1 MEQLNRRTRP
11 IFTTNG
17 YLYNAHLHPISSK
30 VLKQNSRIETSSYL
44 TKRNKNNKIK
54 INKHQKTTNFEEL
67 LIESIDEGL
76 SVIGESKKKIVYA
89 YLERKFQMTRHD
101 IPNRIEDFT
110 KAIENIFGNGA
121 KILELK
127 IMKCLFNKVGY
138 TLNYSNQKNLT
149 FIEYI
154 KVIRLEKENL
164 EGIEL

>member
-1 MEQLNRRTRP
+1 MEQLNRKTIPR
-11 IFTTNG
+11 FTTNWH
-17 YLYNAHLHPISSK
+17 LYKTHLHPISSK
-30 VLKQNSRIETSSYL
+30 ALKQNSGKETSSYWK
-44 TKRNKNNKIK
+44 KRNNNKIK
-54 INKHQKTTNFEEL
+54 INKHQKTTNFEES

-76 SVIGESKKKIVYA
+76 SVIGESTKKIVYA

-154 KVIRLEKENL
+154 KAIRLEKENL